1 VNGDTTVLAG
11 SEIRAE
17 SEAPSLTISLRELES
32 GSWVLFELPGYSS
45 AATGT
50 QQTSMEALRSA
61 SSTSYYRGEGT
72 LWVKLVSNGGGA
84 RPGAAGRGGLAG
96 SSIQVSR

>member
-1 VNGDTTVLAG
+1 MD
-11 SEIRAE
+11 
-17 SEAPSLTISLRELES
+17 
-32 GSWVLFELPGYSS
+32 
-45 AATGT
+45 
-50 QQTSMEALRSA
+50 ALRSA

-84 RPGAAGRGGLAG
+84 RPGAGGRGGLAG

>member
-1 VNGDTTVLAG
+1 MDN
-11 SEIRAE
+11 
-17 SEAPSLTISLRELES
+17 
-32 GSWVLFELPGYSS
+32 GSWVIFELPGYSS

-50 QQTSMEALRSA
+50 AQTSMDALRSA

-72 LWVKLVSNGGGA
+72 LWVKLVANGGGA
-84 RPGAAGRGGLAG
+84 RPGPAGRGGVAP